1 MTTPRDSHFFYT
13 LIAILVFVP
22 LPYASNRPMYWAITE
37 IAIFILFSVWLVTQA
52 NPATL
57 KQPVIRAGKWPLIL
71 LALVCLWVLLQASG
85 LAGFQSIDVHATYTQ
100 LIKSVSLL
108 CLFMLTLALVN
119 SRQRIRM
126 LAWTLLLSG
135 TFQAV
140 YGTLGAISEGTSASG
155 TFINR
160 NHLAGYLEM
169 TLAVGIGLLIADF
182 SGSEYGFTK
191 HPRSQRLL

>member
-1 MTTPRDSHFFYT
+1 
-13 LIAILVFVP
+13 
-22 LPYASNRPMYWAITE
+22 
-37 IAIFILFSVWLVTQA
+37 
-52 NPATL
+52 
-57 KQPVIRAGKWPLIL
+57 
-71 LALVCLWVLLQASG
+71 
-85 LAGFQSIDVHATYTQ
+85 
-100 LIKSVSLL
+100 
-108 CLFMLTLALVN
+108 
-119 SRQRIRM
+119 M

-140 YGTLGAISEGTSASG
+140 FGTLGAISEGTSASG